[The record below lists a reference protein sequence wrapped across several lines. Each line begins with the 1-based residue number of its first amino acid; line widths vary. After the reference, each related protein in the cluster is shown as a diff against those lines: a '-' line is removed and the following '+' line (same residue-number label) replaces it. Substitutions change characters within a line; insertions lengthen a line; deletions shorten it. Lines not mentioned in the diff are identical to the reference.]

1 MSVQLWNIS
10 NGQELKK
17 LIENTTVNVLLP
29 VSSSYDI
36 DTEVIA
42 GTLPPG
48 LTLTNNKITGTVQEV
63 QYDTVFKFVI
73 RAYYAGFFED
83 RTLNLVITGPDDP
96 EWQTA
101 AGLLPVGAN
110 ETYFILDNE
119 LIDYQLLVDDP
130 DIVAGDELEFYI
142 ANDDG
147 VLPPGLTLTPEG
159 RIQGI
164 SEPLLSLDRKLRD
177 GGYDQFP
184 FGDMPSDYGIRP
196 TNGYGSYF
204 FDSQP
209 WDYFEDINIPKKLNR
224 HYPFA
229 VTVSDGQTEVRR
241 EFTVYLVGDDFL
253 TTDNILME
261 ASTGVFR
268 ADNTNVRTP
277 TWITPRDLGYRR
289 ANNNTIIYLDVIDT
303 DTLQGTVS
311 YRLVDTNDDGS
322 VSKLPPGLTLS
333 SFNGELSGTIPYQP
347 AITKEYKFTVN
358 ASRFVGSTEY
368 VTQTLFVH
376 EDTMR
381 GVNKFKVNK
390 NTESNVLELL
400 GKNIFVNESLYK
412 IVGINTTNQNYD
424 ELTID
429 SALGSQEIL
438 QVFNTANSGQ
448 NYIDILTV
456 TQRVEQFYLNRS
468 LTFNSN
474 AYKIEDFSAFK
485 IYELYS
491 ESLNPADVTALV
503 NAINTEFGD
512 VSAAVEIKQSNTWWL
527 TLQKTSYTDSIERI
541 ENALNAASLTDSS
554 APLITVAVPK
564 FNRIFL
570 DQNLTNQVLKNAQ
583 IGLSLLKDDTVS
595 KTYVSSANDSIT
607 QPSKDKTFV
616 LKVIGEIDSSIK
628 WLTDIDLG
636 TIKTKLP
643 SYKFVE
649 AETTV
654 PDIPMVYFLKAGT
667 LPPGIT
673 LSYRGD
679 LIGVPTTAGEY
690 TFTVEAK
697 DRIDTIAI
705 TRQFKLTVKENDP
718 KDYTDVIAK
727 PLLPIEQ
734 RDAFQSFVRDAD
746 VFPPSHIYRQN
757 DEAFGI
763 RDSVEVLIYA
773 GIEKSDAAKHV
784 AAAAKNHKRKKYK
797 LGAPAKA
804 FAAEPGTRD
813 SIYEIVYVP
822 VIDPYETTKG
832 KTKASFTKNNSKKI
846 TVDSVQYALMDDNTR
861 LGQGAEA
868 LPVYSREIV
877 KMVFENFN
885 SNLVIQ
891 TRDSNVKVSTDNS
904 DIEVEVRS
912 GQELS
917 VLLTRT
923 DTDPIRIRP
932 VGNTIKTDS
941 DAIQI
946 SQTSDIKKYISSI
959 EHMRDNIAAIGGTDT
974 EQLPLWMRT
983 PQDGYQA
990 LGYVSCIPL
999 CYCKPGTADDILNR
1013 INNNSFNFKDINLEI
1028 DRYTIIDATD
1038 GQEKHV
1044 LFANYQFNV

>member
-17 LIENTTVNVLLP
+17 LIENTTINVLLP

-42 GTLPPG
+42 GELPPG
-48 LTLTNNKITGTVQEV
+48 LTLSNNRITGTVQEV
-63 QYDTVFKFVI
+63 QYDKVFKFVI
-73 RAYYAGFFED
+73 RAYHSGFFDD
-83 RTLNLVITGPDDP
+83 RTLNLVVIGPDDP
-96 EWQTA
+96 EWQTE

-110 ETYFILDNE
+110 ETFFILDNE
-119 LIDYQLLVDDP
+119 LIDFQLLADDP
-130 DIVAGDELEFYI
+130 DIAAGDELEFYI

-147 VLPPGLTLTPEG
+147 VLPPGLTLSPEG

-184 FGDMPSDYGIRP
+184 FGDMPNDYGIRP
-196 TNGYGSYF
+196 TNGFGSFF

-229 VTVSDGQTEVRR
+229 VTVSDGETEVRR
-241 EFTVYLVGDDFL
+241 EFTIYLVGDDFL
-253 TTDNILME
+253 TTDNILMQ

-268 ADNTNVRTP
+268 ADNTNIRTP

-322 VSKLPPGLTLS
+322 VSRLPPGLTLS

-368 VTQTLFVH
+368 VTQTLFVY
-376 EDTMR
+376 EDTML
-381 GVNKFKVNK
+381 GVNKFKVKK
-390 NTESNVLELL
+390 NTENNVLDLL
-400 GKNIFVNESLYK
+400 GRNIFVNEDLYK
-412 IVGINTTNQNYD
+412 IIGVNITNQNYD
-424 ELTID
+424 EITID
-429 SALGSQEIL
+429 SALLPQQLL

-448 NYIDILTV
+448 NYIDIFPI
-456 TQRVEQFYLNRS
+456 TQRKEQFYLNRS
-468 LTFNSN
+468 LTFNNNS
-474 AYKIEDFSAFK
+474 YKVTQFGTFQV
-485 IYELYS
+485 YEIYS
-491 ESLNPADVTALV
+491 ESLDPTDIPALV
-503 NAINTEFGD
+503 NAVNTEFGD
-512 VSAAVEIKQSNTWWL
+512 VSAAIEIKQSNKWWL
-527 TLQKTSYTDSIERI
+527 TLQKTSYTDSIARI
-541 ENALNAASLTDSS
+541 QSVVGSVGLTDSS
-554 APLITVAVPK
+554 APLVTLAVSR
-564 FNRIFL
+564 FNRMFL
-570 DQNLTNQVLKNAQ
+570 DQNLTNQILKNRQ
-583 IGLSLLKDDTVS
+583 TGLALLTDETVS
-595 KTYVSSANDSIT
+595 KTYVSSDTDSIT

-628 WLTDIDLG
+628 WLTDSDLG
-636 TIKTKLP
+636 TIRTKLP

-654 PDIPMVYFLKAGT
+654 PNIPMVYYLKAGT

-679 LIGVPTTAGEY
+679 LIGTPTTAGEY
-690 TFTVEAK
+690 SFTVEAK
-697 DRIDTIAI
+697 DRIDTVAI
-705 TRQFKLTVKENDP
+705 TREFKITIQENDP
-718 KDYTDVIAK
+718 KNYSDVIAR
-727 PLLPIEQ
+727 PLLAITD
-734 RDAFQSFVRDAD
+734 RDAYKEFVRNSDII
-746 VFPPSHIYRQN
+746 PPQHVYRQN
-757 DEAFGI
+757 DSEFGI
-763 RDSVEVLIYA
+763 RDSIEILIYA
-773 GIEKSDAAKHV
+773 GMEMSDAAKYV
-784 AAAAKNHKRKKYK
+784 GAAAKNHKRKTYK
-797 LGAPAKA
+797 LGQPTKA
-804 FAAEPGTRD
+804 FAAQPGTRE
-813 SIYEIVYVP
+813 SIYEVVYIP
-822 VIDPYETTKG
+822 IIDPYETARG
-832 KTKASFTKNNSKKI
+832 KTNVSFNTKSSEKL
-846 TVDSVQYALMDDNTR
+846 TVDSVQYAVMDDNTR

-885 SNLVIQ
+885 SKLVIQ
-891 TRDSNVKVSTDNS
+891 TRDSNVNVNTDDN
-904 DIEVEVRS
+904 DIEVEIRS
-912 GQELS
+912 GEELT
-917 VLLTRT
+917 VLLTKT
-923 DTDPIRIRP
+923 DSDPIRIRP
-932 VGNTIKTDS
+932 KGNTIKTDS

-946 SQTSDIKKYISSI
+946 SQTTDSKKYISSI
-959 EHMRDNIAAIGGTDT
+959 EHMRDNIARIGDTDT

-983 PQDGYQA
+983 PQTGYQA

-999 CYCKPGTADDILNR
+999 CYCKPGTADDIINR
-1013 INNNSFNFKDINLEI
+1013 INNDSFNFKDLKIEI
-1028 DRYTIIDATD
+1028 DRYTIVDAKD
-1038 GQEKHV
+1038 GKEKYI
-1044 LFANYQFNV
+1044 LFADYQFNV

>member
-17 LIENTTVNVLLP
+17 LIENTTVNLLLP

-48 LTLTNNKITGTVQEV
+48 LTLSNNKITGTVQEV
-63 QYDTVFKFVI
+63 QYDSVFKFVI
-73 RAYYAGFFED
+73 RAYYSGFFED

-101 AGLLPVGAN
+101 AGLLPVGPN
-110 ETYFILDNE
+110 QTYFILDNE
-119 LIDYQLLVDDP
+119 LIDFQLLADDP
-130 DIVAGDELEFYI
+130 DISAGDELEFYI

-164 SEPLLSLDRKLRD
+164 SEPLLSLDRKLRE

-184 FGDMPSDYGIRP
+184 FGEMPSDYGIRP
-196 TNGYGSYF
+196 TNGFGSYF

-229 VTVSDGQTEVRR
+229 VTVSDGETEVRR
-241 EFTVYLVGDDFL
+241 EFKIYLVGDDFL

-268 ADNTNVRTP
+268 ADNTNIRTP

-289 ANNNTIIYLDVIDT
+289 ANNNAIVYLDVIDT
-303 DTLQGTVS
+303 NTLQGTVS

-368 VTQTLFVH
+368 VTQTLYVY

-381 GVNKFKVNK
+381 GVNKFKAKK
-390 NTESNVLELL
+390 NTDSNVLELL

-412 IVGINTTNQNYD
+412 IVGINTTNQNFD

-429 SALGSQEIL
+429 SALGSQEL
-438 QVFNTANSGQ
+438 LKVFNTANSAQ
-448 NYIDILTV
+448 DYIDVFSI

-468 LTFNSN
+468 LTFNGN
-474 AYKIEDFSAFK
+474 AYVIQDFGSFQV
-485 IYELYS
+485 YEIYS
-491 ESLNPADVTALV
+491 EGLDPADVNALV
-503 NAINTEFGD
+503 TAINAEFGN
-512 VSAAVEIKQSNTWWL
+512 VSASVEIKQSNKWWL
-527 TLQKTSYTDSIERI
+527 TLKKTSYTDSISRI
-541 ENALNAASLTDSS
+541 KSVVQSVSLTDSS
-554 APLITVAVPK
+554 TPLVTVAVPK

-583 IGLSLLKDDTVS
+583 IGLALIKDDTVA
-595 KTYVSSANDSIT
+595 KTYVSSATDSIT

-616 LKVIGEIDSSIK
+616 LKVIGDIDSTVK
-628 WLTDIDLG
+628 WLTDANLG
-636 TIKTKLP
+636 TIKTKIP

-654 PDIPMVYFLKAGT
+654 PDIPMVYFLRAGT

-679 LIGVPTTAGEY
+679 LIGVPTVAGEY
-690 TFTVEAK
+690 TFTIEAK

-705 TRQFKLTVKENDP
+705 TRDFKLTVKENNP
-718 KDYTDVIAK
+718 TDYSDVIAR

-734 RDAFQSFVRDAD
+734 RNSYQEFVRDAD
-746 VFPPSHIYRQN
+746 VFPPEHIYRQN
-757 DEAFGI
+757 DSTFGI
-763 RDSVEVLIYA
+763 RDNIEILIYA
-773 GIEKSDAAKHV
+773 GIELSNAAEHV

-797 LGAPAKA
+797 LGAAKKA
-804 FAAEPGTRD
+804 FAAQPGTRE
-813 SIYEIVYVP
+813 SVYEVVYIP
-822 VIDPYETTKG
+822 VIDPYETVRG
-832 KTKASFTKNNSKKI
+832 KTKSSFNIKNSKKI
-846 TVDSVQYALMDDNTR
+846 TVDSVQYAVMDDNTR
-861 LGQGAEA
+861 LGQGAES
-868 LPVYSREIV
+868 LPVYSRETV
-877 KMVFENFN
+877 KIVFENFN
-885 SNLVIQ
+885 DTIIIE
-891 TRDSNVKVSTDNS
+891 TRDSNVNLNTDNS
-904 DIEVEVRS
+904 DFEVEIRS
-912 GQELS
+912 GEDLA
-917 VLLTRT
+917 VILTKT
-923 DTDPIRIRP
+923 DSDPIRNRP
-932 VGNTIKTDS
+932 EGNTIKTDS
-941 DAIQI
+941 NAIKI
-946 SQTSDIKKYISSI
+946 SQNTDNKKYISSI
-959 EHMRDNIAAIGGTDT
+959 EHMRDNIAAIGGSDV

-1028 DRYTIIDATD
+1028 DRYTIKDAVD
-1038 GQEKHV
+1038 GQEKYI

>member
-48 LTLTNNKITGTVQEV
+48 LTLTDNKITGTVQEV

-333 SFNGELSGTIPYQP
+333 SFNGELS
-347 AITKEYKFTVN
+347 
-358 ASRFVGSTEY
+358 
-368 VTQTLFVH
+368 
-376 EDTMR
+376 
-381 GVNKFKVNK
+381 
-390 NTESNVLELL
+390 
-400 GKNIFVNESLYK
+400 
-412 IVGINTTNQNYD
+412 
-424 ELTID
+424 
-429 SALGSQEIL
+429 EIGR
-438 QVFNTANSGQ
+438 A
-448 NYIDILTV
+448 
-456 TQRVEQFYLNRS
+456 
-468 LTFNSN
+468 
-474 AYKIEDFSAFK
+474 
-485 IYELYS
+485 
-491 ESLNPADVTALV
+491 
-503 NAINTEFGD
+503 
-512 VSAAVEIKQSNTWWL
+512 
-527 TLQKTSYTDSIERI
+527 
-541 ENALNAASLTDSS
+541 
-554 APLITVAVPK
+554 
-564 FNRIFL
+564 
-570 DQNLTNQVLKNAQ
+570 
-583 IGLSLLKDDTVS
+583 
-595 KTYVSSANDSIT
+595 
-607 QPSKDKTFV
+607 
-616 LKVIGEIDSSIK
+616 
-628 WLTDIDLG
+628 
-636 TIKTKLP
+636 
-643 SYKFVE
+643 
-649 AETTV
+649 
-654 PDIPMVYFLKAGT
+654 
-667 LPPGIT
+667 
-673 LSYRGD
+673 
-679 LIGVPTTAGEY
+679 
-690 TFTVEAK
+690 
-697 DRIDTIAI
+697 
-705 TRQFKLTVKENDP
+705 
-718 KDYTDVIAK
+718 
-727 PLLPIEQ
+727 
-734 RDAFQSFVRDAD
+734 
-746 VFPPSHIYRQN
+746 
-757 DEAFGI
+757 
-763 RDSVEVLIYA
+763 
-773 GIEKSDAAKHV
+773 HV
-784 AAAAKNHKRKKYK
+784 
-797 LGAPAKA
+797 
-804 FAAEPGTRD
+804 
-813 SIYEIVYVP
+813 
-822 VIDPYETTKG
+822 
-832 KTKASFTKNNSKKI
+832 
-846 TVDSVQYALMDDNTR
+846 
-861 LGQGAEA
+861 
-868 LPVYSREIV
+868 
-877 KMVFENFN
+877 
-885 SNLVIQ
+885 
-891 TRDSNVKVSTDNS
+891 
-904 DIEVEVRS
+904 
-912 GQELS
+912 
-917 VLLTRT
+917 
-923 DTDPIRIRP
+923 
-932 VGNTIKTDS
+932 
-941 DAIQI
+941 
-946 SQTSDIKKYISSI
+946 
-959 EHMRDNIAAIGGTDT
+959 
-974 EQLPLWMRT
+974 
-983 PQDGYQA
+983 
-990 LGYVSCIPL
+990 
-999 CYCKPGTADDILNR
+999 
-1013 INNNSFNFKDINLEI
+1013 
-1028 DRYTIIDATD
+1028 
-1038 GQEKHV
+1038 
-1044 LFANYQFNV
+1044 